1 MGFGTRFKVATRGQ
15 LRQMS
20 TPPSGASPEA
30 IWHQFYDTQNYLT
43 AATTTLTFFAAANPN
58 LNLSNMETG
67 GQLSD
72 PQWLS
77 IWDVTCDFI
86 TQNTSDAGAILGELN
101 DLSLLLKVGL
111 PTWTLTISD
120 KNYGPYSL
128 SVLHGTGGPSGNV
141 DAGTL
146 AVGAQYANN
155 MPTPGWNYKG
165 SLIIPPKTS
174 FRIVVNWN
182 AAQATTLAILPIRLS
197 LFGILSRRVV

>member
-1 MGFGTRFKVATRGQ
+1 MGFGTRFKTASRAQ
-15 LRQMS
+15 LRAAS

-43 AATTTLTFFAAANPN
+43 AATTVLTFFSTPN
-58 LNLSNMETG
+58 ADRTITNLETG

-77 IWDVTCDFI
+77 IYDITCDFL
-86 TQNTSDAGAILGELN
+86 TQNTSQAAGILGELN
-101 DLSLLLKVGL
+101 DLSLLLKVGRA
-111 PTWTLTISD
+111 TWTLTISD

-128 SVLHGTGGPSGNV
+128 TTLHGTGGPVGTV

-146 AVGAQYANN
+146 AIGIQYANN
-155 MPTPGWNYKG
+155 TLSPGWNYKG

-174 FRIVVNWN
+174 FRIVLNWS
-182 AAQATTLAILPIRLS
+182 AAQATTLATVPLRLS